1 MTFGINPRQSESPRN
16 GESVGVAKS
25 FGRRLAARC
34 RRVILYRL
42 IMPVLRAKTPP
53 QYTAR
58 SVFVGLLVAMTPT
71 VGVQMAI
78 VFMIWLPIRYARPQW
93 DFNVIIAM
101 GWTWIT
107 NVFTLAPIYYVF
119 LITGRIMLGSA
130 GDLTGYDEFAALF
143 EEILNTEAGIV
154 EKLWIYTIELFRIWG
169 FPMFVGS
176 IPWALLSAWLGYRW
190 SLRLVNRFRRRREQ
204 KAAARRALR
213 QQR

>member
-1 MTFGINPRQSESPRN
+1 MAEFRTCPDTGFKIDLNADKLIKWN
-16 GESVGVAKS
+16 AVTAVVFLLVGGL
-25 FGRRLAARC
+25 F
-34 RRVILYRL
+34 
-42 IMPVLRAKTPP
+42 
-53 QYTAR
+53 
-58 SVFVGLLVAMTPT
+58 GLLVAMTPT